1 MYWDCLLSVKD
12 VGHLGE
18 KKVRGKNIAFNTIEL
33 RNWKQLLLLL
43 CYMEA
48 LLETN

>member
-1 MYWDCLLSVKD
+1 MCWDCLLSVED
-12 VGHLGE
+12 VGNLRE
-18 KKVRGKNIAFNTIEL
+18 KKVRGKNIAVNTIEL

-43 CYMEA
+43 FYMQA